1 MNKKINKVIDASID
15 SINKDLSIKLNNS
28 DDTEIIGGSSQLD
41 SLGVLSFVME
51 LEKNIEDIYGVEIA
65 LVNDD
70 FLSGD
75 SPFEK
80 YQGIEN
86 SFRENFI
93 III

>member
-51 LEKNIEDIYGVEIA
+51 LEKNIEDIYGIEIA

-75 SPFEK
+75 SPLKNIKELKIHLEK
-80 YQGIEN
+80 IL
-86 SFRENFI
+86 
-93 III
+93 